1 TGDEARTQRTD
12 MTEQESEAS
21 HARAATAEHRSE
33 TQVSLG
39 ASRMEVR
46 DLIESR
52 EVDRFEMAEL
62 QSRAQ
67 DIEASF

>member
-1 TGDEARTQRTD
+1 TGDEACTQRTD

-21 HARAATAEHRSE
+21 RARAVTAEHRSE
-33 TQVSLG
+33 IQVSLG

-67 DIEASF
+67 DI